1 MINEETLEEN
11 IQSLLQDISSI
22 KETLSRLDPKF
33 MVKNLNRL
41 EKCFENNEKNLKKYK
56 TLVQELNGVIIK
68 CNALFEK
75 SKNNT
80 PLWYKIDKIQPPE
93 MGEIWVK
100 DINGTETLA
109 TCKGRA
115 IIYPSSSFLKVPE
128 FWRPV

>member
-93 MGEIWVK
+93 IGEIWVK